1 MKKMTVYYDTK
12 VQNSIGKWSAGETCM
27 DIDVEEGRAEI
38 LTGEYWRETVVYEDL
53 ERLLQ
58 ITEELKGRFYI
69 SGSIKKI
76 EVVSE

>member
-12 VQNSIGKWSAGETCM
+12 VQDSKGNRSAGETCM
-27 DIDVEEGRAEI
+27 DIDVEEGRAEM

-53 ERLLQ
+53 EILLQ

-69 SGSIKKI
+69 RGSIKKI